1 MASNKTVVLQFP
13 TLSQANKAN
22 LLWLG
27 QVMRPLSIHYDGPD
41 DGEFYEIDPVTNE
54 KSAVLMLRANRDYK
68 VFFQEGHSYCVS
80 SSPESTF
87 SLKLGEG
94 ATEAFVHCKIGEN
107 QSIIGFDGVGIKVEV
122 DSAAASATTS
132 AAPPPPADSPA
143 ADAIDPD
150 IPSVVASTDSDA
162 PADQIKKNADT
173 NGWKSRAGQKAEAN
187 ERVRQL
193 LEQDPTLLDN
203 IRQLA
208 RLIGRSWEYT
218 KTLPAVEH
226 AETARNEATRRRNE
240 LPLSPEMLNAI
251 PDAEAEL
258 KRLVGQSLEDSERER
273 NLPRKRKAACE
284 RL

>member
-1 MASNKTVVLQFP
+1 
-13 TLSQANKAN
+13 
-22 LLWLG
+22 
-27 QVMRPLSIHYDGPD
+27 MRPLSIHYDGPD

-122 DSAAASATTS
+122 DSAAASATTP

>member
-1 MASNKTVVLQFP
+1 VASNKTVVLQFP

>member
-1 MASNKTVVLQFP
+1 VASNKTVVLQFP

-122 DSAAASATTS
+122 DSAAASATTP
-132 AAPPPPADSPA
+132 AAPPPAGRQ
-143 ADAIDPD
+143 
-150 IPSVVASTDSDA
+150 PSGGCDRPGHSVCRRVHRQRRPRRSD
-162 PADQIKKNADT
+162 QKKCRHEWLEIE
-173 NGWKSRAGQKAEAN
+173 GWAE
-187 ERVRQL
+187 
-193 LEQDPTLLDN
+193 
-203 IRQLA
+203 
-208 RLIGRSWEYT
+208 GRSKRT
-218 KTLPAVEH
+218 SSPVVG
-226 AETARNEATRRRNE
+226 TR
-240 LPLSPEMLNAI
+240 
-251 PDAEAEL
+251 PDVA
-258 KRLVGQSLEDSERER
+258 
-273 NLPRKRKAACE
+273 
-284 RL
+284 

>member
-1 MASNKTVVLQFP
+1 
-13 TLSQANKAN
+13 
-22 LLWLG
+22 
-27 QVMRPLSIHYDGPD
+27 MRPLSIHYDGPD

-122 DSAAASATTS
+122 DSAAASATTPAAPPPPADSPAAASATTS